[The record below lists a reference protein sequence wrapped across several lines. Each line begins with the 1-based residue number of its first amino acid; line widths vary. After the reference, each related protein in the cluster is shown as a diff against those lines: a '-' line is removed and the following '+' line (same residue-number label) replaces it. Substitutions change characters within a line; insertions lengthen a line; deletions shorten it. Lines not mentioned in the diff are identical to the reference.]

1 MKSLLMRMKLLRAFV
16 ALIKDPKKT
25 EKIFEISDVSRG
37 ERRATAEETMKA
49 VLENPDF
56 QRLYESRYNPK
67 IEIEKLRELAPGTFG
82 RAVAEFLDQHGF
94 EPNAFPSVGA
104 ASKLEYL
111 VTRVRQVH
119 DLWHVLTGYDT
130 SVEGELALQGFS
142 MAQLRTP
149 FSGLLLAGGM
159 LHLIIYRPTDLFRTF
174 EGVVDGFLR
183 GKQSQNLITLR
194 IEDLWGRSLQQV
206 RSELLG
212 ESGQLRK
219 ISFAIDPLE
228 SERGRLVN

>member
-1 MKSLLMRMKLLRAFV
+1 M
-16 ALIKDPKKT
+16 
-25 EKIFEISDVSRG
+25 
-37 ERRATAEETMKA
+37 
-49 VLENPDF
+49 LENPDF
-56 QRLYESRYNPK
+56 TQLYESRYNPK

-94 EPNAFPSVGA
+94 EPNAFPWGRGFEAGVSRDFAFARFMISGTCSRA
-104 ASKLEYL
+104 T
-111 VTRVRQVH
+111 TRVSKVSWPCKASRW
-119 DLWHVLTGYDT
+119 LSSG
-130 SVEGELALQGFS
+130 
-142 MAQLRTP
+142 TP
-149 FSGLLLAGGM
+149 FSALLLAGGM
-159 LHLIIYRPTDLFRTF
+159 LHLVIYRPMDLFRTF
-174 EGVVDGFLR
+174 EGVIDGFLR

-194 IEDLWGRSLQQV
+194 IEDLWSRSLQQV